1 MTSFYSWRLMFM
13 TFWGK
18 PRGDHHAH
26 DHAHES
32 PAVMTV
38 PLGVLAIGAIFS
50 GMVWY
55 NDFFGDRL
63 EKFFHLGGAETHASA
78 PAEHGEAAPA
88 AHGEAALRRN
98 MQKLHRPTT
107 QLLPPIPPLPR
118 ATMPSPP
125 LAKNRM
131 ASMATRAPMWRSRL
145 AARSIST
152 PTTTSSTRRM
162 PRRNG

>member
-1 MTSFYSWRLMFM
+1 
-13 TFWGK
+13 
-18 PRGDHHAH
+18 
-26 DHAHES
+26 
-32 PAVMTV
+32 MTV

-63 EKFFHLGGAETHASA
+63 EKFFHLGGAEAHASAEAA
-78 PAEHGEAAPA
+78 PAEHGAAAPAEHAAPADHAAPA
-88 AHGEAALRRN
+88 ADTAAPEGKHAPAAGED
-98 MQKLHRPTT
+98 
-107 QLLPPIPPLPR
+107 
-118 ATMPSPP
+118 
-125 LAKNRM
+125 RM
-131 ASMATRAPMWRSRL
+131 AFMATRARMWHPQL